1 MHRAAVIG
9 LGRFGTT
16 LAREMARYGT
26 EVIAIDTDVDHVDE
40 VRDVVTMAVV
50 ADGSDEKTLR
60 DLGVAGVD
68 VAVVSMGDNF
78 EGMQLAV
85 LLLKRRLGVPRV
97 VAKATSPLRE
107 HILQRI
113 GCDEVVSPER
123 ESAIRLAHHLVLPR
137 ILEQVAL
144 GPNHCLVQLVAPPS
158 MVGKELREIDTRN
171 RFGVNIVAIKRR
183 VGMDGNPLPTG
194 DQTAALSVSSLSR
207 GSSSRG
213 SANGAGLLA
222 QVGACGDGVQ
232 EQVKVVPMPTDRIL
246 EGDVLVV
253 IGEDAGIARMVE

>member
-16 LAREMARYGT
+16 LARELVRYGA
-26 EVIAIDTDVDHVDE
+26 EVIAIDTDPDHVEE
-40 VRDVVTMAVV
+40 VRDIVSVAVV
-50 ADGSDEKTLR
+50 ADGSEEKTLR

-85 LLLKRRLGVPRV
+85 LLLKRRLGVKRV

-107 HILQRI
+107 QILGRI

-144 GPNHCLVQLVAPPS
+144 GPRHCLVQVVAPPAL
-158 MVGKELREIDTRN
+158 VGKDLREIDARN

-183 VGMDGNPLPTG
+183 VGPTGEPLPSG
-194 DQTAALSVSSLSR
+194 DRTAALNVSSLSR
-207 GSSSRG
+207 AERAGTRG
-213 SANGAGLLA
+213 GAG
-222 QVGACGDGVQ
+222 GAEV
-232 EQVKVVPMPTDRIL
+232 EAREEVKVVPMPTDRIL

>member
-1 MHRAAVIG
+1 MHRAAIIG

-16 LAREMARYGT
+16 LAREMVRYGT
-26 EVIAIDTDVDHVDE
+26 EVIAIDTDEEHVNE
-40 VRDVVTMAVV
+40 VRDIVSVAVV

-60 DLGVAGVD
+60 DLGVEGVD

-85 LLLKRRLGVPRV
+85 LLLKRRLGVRRV

-107 HILQRI
+107 HILHQI

-144 GPNHCLVQLVAPPS
+144 GPRHCLVQMVAPPS
-158 MVGKELREIDTRN
+158 IVGKEVREVDTSN

-183 VGMDGNPLPTG
+183 VGADGKPVATG
-194 DQTAALSVSSLSR
+194 DRTAALSVSALSR
-207 GSSSRG
+207 KG
-213 SANGAGLLA
+213 SAGPKAVA
-222 QVGACGDGVQ
+222 GDGVQ
-232 EQVKVVPMPTDRIL
+232 ELVKVAPLPTDRIL
-246 EGDVLVV
+246 DGDVLVV